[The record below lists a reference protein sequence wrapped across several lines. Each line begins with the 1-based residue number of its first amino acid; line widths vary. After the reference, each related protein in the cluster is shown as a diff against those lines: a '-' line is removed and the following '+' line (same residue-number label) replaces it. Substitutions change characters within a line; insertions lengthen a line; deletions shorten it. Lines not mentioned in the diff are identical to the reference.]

1 MKQNAIIIAV
11 MALFVGGVGGYM
23 IADKD
28 DYIMEGM
35 DHSTMVSDDN
45 ENNSMPMDTMDHS
58 MVMVVSERDFVS
70 GMIPHHQ
77 EAVDTATEVLARG
90 GSTAEV
96 IALAENIVIAQER
109 EIAMLK
115 QWHEDWYGE
124 AYVEDSSYQSMMR
137 DLSQLSGADLDT
149 RFLEDMIPHHVGAIM
164 MAQSVRPYIEH
175 QEITDMADAIIQT
188 QAAEIELMNEL
199 LTRI

>member
-1 MKQNAIIIAV
+1 MWK
-11 MALFVGGVGGYM
+11 
-23 IADKD
+23 
-28 DYIMEGM
+28 
-35 DHSTMVSDDN
+35 
-45 ENNSMPMDTMDHS
+45 
-58 MVMVVSERDFVS
+58 
-70 GMIPHHQ
+70 
-77 EAVDTATEVLARG
+77 
-90 GSTAEV
+90 
-96 IALAENIVIAQER
+96 IV
-109 EIAMLK
+109 
-115 QWHEDWYGE
+115 
-124 AYVEDSSYQSMMR
+124 SYQSMMR